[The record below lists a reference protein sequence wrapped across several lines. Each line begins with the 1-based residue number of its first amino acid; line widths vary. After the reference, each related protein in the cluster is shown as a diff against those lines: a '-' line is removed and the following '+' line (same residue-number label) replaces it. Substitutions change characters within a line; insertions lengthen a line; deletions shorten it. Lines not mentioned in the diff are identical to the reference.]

1 MASGQPTPGA
11 TPVSVFSGNR
21 EQLRYLLQ
29 RGTTTTAA
37 EFTTL
42 MSSSGGGATSIS
54 SVGLETSSLE
64 TTPVAMTSAGTSST
78 TTQGVTTSRV
88 WVPGTARQQTLY
100 KTLLVGG
107 FGWTLEVSLIL
118 KNNCFIFTSNQP
130 HIKRA

>member
-1 MASGQPTPGA
+1 MVSQSVASGQPAPGVTPI
-11 TPVSVFSGNR
+11 SVFSGNR

-42 MSSSGGGATSIS
+42 MSSAGGVATSSS
-54 SVGLETSSLE
+54 SVGLETPSIE
-64 TTPVAMTSAGTSST
+64 TTSVAMTSVGTSSST

-88 WVPGTARQQTLY
+88 WVPGTARQQSLY

-107 FGWTLEVSLIL
+107 FGWTLGVSLIL
-118 KNNCFIFTSNQP
+118 
-130 HIKRA
+130 